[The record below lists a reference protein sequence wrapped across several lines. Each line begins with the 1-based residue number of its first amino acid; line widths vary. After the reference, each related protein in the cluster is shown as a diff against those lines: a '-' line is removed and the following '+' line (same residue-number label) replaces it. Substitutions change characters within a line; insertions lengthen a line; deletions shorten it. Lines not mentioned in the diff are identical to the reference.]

1 MTTKPKPNPIETARM
16 SGRRYTTIKDCASAL
31 LLQTAYIDENGRKV
45 GFSYEKILRHVK
57 RLHPV
62 IRYQGPH
69 VGGPSKMTIKG
80 LREIAYIMQR
90 DDLKIRLP
98 VRPRRKRG
106 KKRT

>member
-1 MTTKPKPNPIETARM
+1 MATKSQHIKTARM
-16 SGRRYTTIKDCASAL
+16 SCRKYKTIKDCASAL

-45 GFSYEKILRHVK
+45 GFSYEQILRHVK

-62 IRYQGPH
+62 IGYQGPH
-69 VGGPSKMTIKG
+69 AGSPSKMTIKG
-80 LREIAYIMQR
+80 LREVGYIMQQ

>member
-1 MTTKPKPNPIETARM
+1 MANQSTIARL
-16 SGRRYTTIKDCASAL
+16 SCRRYPTIKACASAL

-45 GFSYEKILRHVK
+45 GFSYEKILSHVK

-62 IRYQGPH
+62 ISYQGPH

-90 DDLKIRLP
+90 DDLTIRLP

-106 KKRT
+106 KKRA